1 MSGGLI
7 GVFVAIAMG
16 AVVFVWLQ
24 KRKKSE

>member
-1 MSGGLI
+1 MSAGLI
-7 GVFVAIAMG
+7 GVFIAIAMG